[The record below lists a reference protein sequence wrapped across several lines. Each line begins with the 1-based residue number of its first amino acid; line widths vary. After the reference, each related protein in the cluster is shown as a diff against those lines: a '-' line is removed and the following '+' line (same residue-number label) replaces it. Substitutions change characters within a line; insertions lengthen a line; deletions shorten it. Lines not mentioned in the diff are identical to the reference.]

1 MKKRYI
7 ILIASAGILIVG
19 IGYKK
24 MMHANVFDDIKS
36 TVSQLGDRAEACASV
51 VPAAAE
57 FAAKKAAYETA
68 KIALDIAIALNQAD
82 PDIAKLIAANQGMEA
97 AKTGIDV
104 GAAAG
109 KFGVQ
114 AISELGQ
121 TVGKVL
127 SSGLNISKVE
137 FDANVAD
144 LKAGKL
150 PMFAIEGTAAG
161 KNFKIKVQANL
172 KDKLSFAK
180 SVFEALKSVI

>member
-7 ILIASAGILIVG
+7 ILIAFGGIMIVG

-24 MMHANVFDDIKS
+24 IMHASIFDDIKS
-36 TVSQLGDRAEACASV
+36 TVSQLGERAEACASV

-57 FAAKKAAYETA
+57 LAAKKVAYETA
-68 KIALDIAIALNQAD
+68 KIALDVAIALNQAD
-82 PDIAKLIAANQGMEA
+82 PDIAKLIVANQGLEA
-97 AKTGIDV
+97 AKSGIDV

-109 KFGVQ
+109 QFGVE

-127 SSGLNISKVE
+127 ASGLNISKVE

-144 LKAGKL
+144 LKAAKL
-150 PMFAIEGTAAG
+150 PMFSIEGAVAG

-180 SVFEALKSVI
+180 SVFAALKSVI